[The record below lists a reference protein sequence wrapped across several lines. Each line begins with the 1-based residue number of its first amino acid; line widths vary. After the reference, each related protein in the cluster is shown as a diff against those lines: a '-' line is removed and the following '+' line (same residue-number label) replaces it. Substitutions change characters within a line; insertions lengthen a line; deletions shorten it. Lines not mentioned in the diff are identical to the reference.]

1 MCEGCNNGDKHSSNK
16 KKLKYWN
23 RRVIKHSEGK
33 KAYYQI
39 HEVYY
44 SADKIEMWTENAI
57 RPGGESLDELIEE
70 LKDMLNIANYAK
82 LKSGRLPVLNAEEL
96 PREGKKNGKQ
106 LFRMGAARTG
116 ATQGVGEKI
125 KQVNQPGHSAG
136 LFFLPFCADAGFRPV

>member
-1 MCEGCNNGDKHSSNK
+1 MSCVTCNYRGESPISGMCEGCNNGDKHSNNGKK

-23 RRVIKHSEGK
+23 RRVIKHGEGK

-82 LKSGRLPVLNAEEL
+82 LKSGRLPVLNADEL
-96 PREGKKNGKQ
+96 PK
-106 LFRMGAARTG
+106 GA
-116 ATQGVGEKI
+116 
-125 KQVNQPGHSAG
+125 
-136 LFFLPFCADAGFRPV
+136 